1 MLESPRIIDVER
13 KPRKCHKCGERV
25 EDIFYGT
32 GDMKEIDFVM
42 EYRREGIMGGDSIP
56 RRPPIWACSCGC
68 KRFRKV
74 NLDGTD
80 VPVKVKMLNRRTKQE
95 HCLPMIVLYGNPVL
109 IVPDGMER
117 KRATPSMM
125 QSLQAMFSC
134 CFAKP

>member
-42 EYRREGIMGGDSIP
+42 EYRREGIMGGDNIP
-56 RRPPIWACSCGC
+56 RRPPIWACACGC
-68 KRFRKV
+68 KRIRKV
-74 NLDGTD
+74 NPDGTNA
-80 VPVKVKMLNRRTKQE
+80 PVKVKMLNRRTKQE

-125 QSLQAMFSC
+125 QSLQAMSSC
-134 CFAKP
+134 CSVKQ